1 MSERGYS
8 DDENDDDLRQ
18 RGDSKVK
25 EEGDGKEKRGVIN
38 RVNRESTAYHAAM
51 GTSADGLETLFCCAR
66 YPDPPSFSNRRM
78 RKSRSNSCSC
88 RSRLKSRRT
97 IVEE

>member
-38 RVNRESTAYHAAM
+38 RVNRESTAHHAAM
-51 GTSADGLETLFCCAR
+51 ETSADGLVTLFCCAR
-66 YPDPPSFSNRRM
+66 FPDPVP
-78 RKSRSNSCSC
+78 
-88 RSRLKSRRT
+88 LPQQAP
-97 IVEE
+97 V

>member
-38 RVNRESTAYHAAM
+38 RVNRESPAHHAAM
-51 GTSADGLETLFCCAR
+51 G
-66 YPDPPSFSNRRM
+66 N
-78 RKSRSNSCSC
+78 NH
-88 RSRLKSRRT
+88 
-97 IVEE
+97 